1 MPERKE
7 RRLTVL
13 NRYRG
18 GDSAVPDI
26 RLSGKWL
33 TEAGFAPGSRLAVSF
48 ERQGELVVTVTALPG
63 PLRRRVPVKGTRW

>member
-26 RLSGKWL
+26 RLSGRWL
-33 TEAGFAPGSRLAVSF
+33 AEAGFAPGSRLAVSIK
-48 ERQGELVVTVTALPG
+48 RQGELVVTVTAPPG
-63 PLRRRVPVKGTRW
+63 QLRHGAPVDNH